1 LTSSSAGSL
10 PAVTA
15 SRGATSSASPPE
27 VRGKYKQIDS
37 NVPGLQV
44 GELLPHM
51 ARCMDKVALVRSG
64 AHNNDHHETAT
75 NWVLCGRF
83 GSAFGDYPLK
93 HDPHKK
99 AKASYTVGRLTPF
112 GPGGF

>member
-37 NVPGLQV
+37 NV
-44 GELLPHM
+44 
-51 ARCMDKVALVRSG
+51 
-64 AHNNDHHETAT
+64 DHHRD
-75 NWVLCGRF
+75 NL
-83 GSAFGDYPLK
+83 GSEK
-93 HDPHKK
+93 
-99 AKASYTVGRLTPF
+99 
-112 GPGGF
+112 

>member
-1 LTSSSAGSL
+1 
-10 PAVTA
+10 VTA
-15 SRGATSSASPPE
+15 SRSATSSASPPE

-51 ARCMDKVALVRSG
+51 ARCMARPLLPHMVPGLQVG
-64 AHNNDHHETAT
+64 ELQVG
-75 NWVLCGRF
+75 WVLCGRF